1 MAEPVVEQADLER
14 AGDPEEES
22 AESRDTSSAVTEVRC
37 ACAYCGNPMVRY
49 KLPRF
54 SRGLGIGLLVVGIL
68 SSFFTLFVGLPLVA
82 IGAYMGVASRAVWV
96 CPACNVVVD
105 RNDH

>member
-14 AGDPEEES
+14 AGGPEDES
-22 AESRDTSSAVTEVRC
+22 AESRHEQTVSEVKC
-37 ACAYCGNPMVRY
+37 ACAHCGNLMVRD

-54 SRGLGIGLLVVGIL
+54 SRGLGIGLLVLGIL
-68 SSFFTLFVGLPLVA
+68 SSFFALLIGLPLVA
-82 IGAYMGVASRAVWV
+82 VGAYMGVASRAVWI
-96 CPACNVVVD
+96 CPACAAVVD